1 MLGKEEVFCTL
12 AGCIRHYALRTEGSA
27 LCFILASSAR
37 APEPQS
43 ESRGQNLDPHLPAAA
58 ARAVKVLEAE
68 AVMTIL
74 DLGPATRRC

>member
-1 MLGKEEVFCTL
+1 MGKEEVFFIF
-12 AGCIRHYALRTEGSA
+12 AVCIRLNALRTEGSA

-43 ESRGQNLDPHLPAAA
+43 ESRGQNLDPHLPAVA

-74 DLGPATRRC
+74 DLGAPIRRC